1 MASSSSSS
9 SSTGRLTP
17 GRFAREEAPFLAA
30 VATLLFFHFALDA
43 TLETIVNPE
52 SASPLIGAL
61 LAFWLFGVVLWAAF
75 GVVRHADALAI
86 KLGEPL
92 GTLVL
97 TLAVVGIEVS
107 LISAIMLTGADAP
120 TMARDTM
127 MAVVMIVLGGLT
139 GASLLI
145 GGLTHGEQDYSLPG
159 ARAYLGV
166 LVPLA
171 VFALVLPDFTSS
183 TDTPTFTPV
192 QAGFFG
198 FITLLLYGIFL
209 AIQTV
214 RHKNYFEQPVQ
225 EIDTATESEETQVL
239 PKPHSHGH
247 GPLYS
252 TTYHSVLLLLTL
264 LPIVLLSER
273 IAMLVDFGIV
283 QVGAPVALGGVIIA
297 LIVLTPES
305 MAALAAARANQLQ
318 RSVNLL
324 LGSALSTIGLT
335 LPAVITVSLITGATL
350 QLGLEMAQ
358 MVLLLLTLVV
368 CLMTFSGTRTNV
380 LQGAVHIVLFLA
392 FLLLI
397 FSP

>member
-1 MASSSSSS
+1 MTATASSN
-9 SSTGRLTP
+9 GRSLV
-17 GRFAREEAPFLAA
+17 GRFLREEAAFL
-30 VATLLFFHFALDA
+30 VALLTFVILHFGLHDTLNKAI
-43 TLETIVNPE
+43 TPET
-52 SASPLIGAL
+52 AQPLIGVFFAV
-61 LAFWLFGVVLWAAF
+61 WLFAVVLWAAF
-75 GVVRHADALAI
+75 NVVRHADVLAI

-92 GTLVL
+92 GTLIL

-107 LISAIMLTGADAP
+107 LISAVMLTGAEAP

-127 MAVVMIVLGGLT
+127 TAVLMIVLGGLT

-145 GGLTHGEQDYSLPG
+145 GGFFHGEQDYNLPG

-171 VFALVLPDFTSS
+171 VFALVLPDFTAS
-183 TDTPTFTPV
+183 TDSPSFTPV
-192 QAGFFG
+192 QAGFFAI
-198 FITLLLYGIFL
+198 ITLVLYGIFL

-214 RHKNYFEQPVQ
+214 RHKSYFEQPMQ
-225 EIDTATESEETQVL
+225 ERAADHEAAPV
-239 PKPHSHGH
+239 HSHDH
-247 GPLYS
+247 GPQHATS
-252 TTYHSVLLLLTL
+252 YHAVLLLLTL
-264 LPIVLLSER
+264 VTIVLLAEL
-273 IAMLVDFGIV
+273 IAMIVDFGIV
-283 QVGAPVALGGVIIA
+283 QAGAPVALGGVIIA
-297 LIVLTPES
+297 LVVLTPES

-335 LPAVITVSLITGATL
+335 LPAVVAVSLITGANL
-350 QLGLEMAQ
+350 QLGLDMAP

-368 CLMTFSGTRTNV
+368 CLMTFGGTRTNV

-392 FLLLI
+392 YLLLI